1 MGPCQLHEVQQ
12 GQVKDPDLGWDNP
25 KHRHRLVRQWLK
37 SSPEEMDLGVLVDER
52 LNMSQ
57 QCGLA
62 MHKANTDLGCI
73 KRSLTSRLREVI
85 LPL

>member
-1 MGPCQLHEVQQ
+1 M
-12 GQVKDPDLGWDNP
+12 KDPDLGWDNP

-62 MHKANTDLGCI
+62 MHKANTVLGCI